1 MSALL
6 KKEQLKWNKVISR
19 ARALMPTEYFQGFLI
34 NSINAEK
41 VATASERFHS
51 IQSIRFKE
59 GYAMQVPWCLL
70 VLIVTE
76 MPRQL
81 RIYQQ
86 VGYKPTQTGY
96 ESSEFGYESTRYET
110 SVGAERPN
118 GYRSHCSVHLTLTTM
133 KLPWLT
139 LCFFLYPTR
148 ILYDRSLQ

>member
-1 MSALL
+1 MQKRSQQPR
-6 KKEQLKWNKVISR
+6 K
-19 ARALMPTEYFQGFLI
+19 
-34 NSINAEK
+34 
-41 VATASERFHS
+41 RFHS

-59 GYAMQVPWCLL
+59 GYTMQVPWCLL

-76 MPRQL
+76 MSRQL

-118 GYRSHCSVHLTLTTM
+118 GYRCHIVCTSHWPQWNYLDSLFVFSFILLAYCMTGPCNKFSRYFWGDSEDWLVHETLVQS
-133 KLPWLT
+133 
-139 LCFFLYPTR
+139 
-148 ILYDRSLQ
+148 SLARKWETCA

>member
-1 MSALL
+1 MQKRSQQPR
-6 KKEQLKWNKVISR
+6 K
-19 ARALMPTEYFQGFLI
+19 
-34 NSINAEK
+34 
-41 VATASERFHS
+41 RFHS

-59 GYAMQVPWCLL
+59 GYAMQVSWCLV

-76 MPRQL
+76 MSRQL

-139 LCFFLYPTR
+139 LCFFSFIPLAYCMIGPCNKFSRYFWGDSEDWLVHET
-148 ILYDRSLQ
+148 LVQSSLARKWETCA